1 MDADQTPFLVEKKSD
16 LIPSLDYFTDR
27 RQHIRRFVESL
38 HGTPGDRI
46 LFFHGDGGNGKSLLL
61 RKLAR
66 DYCKQLP
73 PEEWDSL
80 IKTGDRDVA
89 TAVLNAPDSRRVPHV
104 LLDFRLDTSREQF
117 RALTAL
123 RRDVAGVGLRFPY
136 FDFAVVSYLQK
147 THQLTRDR
155 LRDYF
160 PAEGLDLAGDLMD
173 AVTGTVAGSVGR
185 AVLKVF
191 NRKAGPQITLYLQKR
206 KLDEALVA
214 RIQSLHPEPD
224 LIELLPKLLAQDL
237 NTSMTL
243 EGAPKRLALF
253 FDTHEAFSG
262 HERTARR
269 AYQRD
274 EWLRT
279 FFNRLKLDT
288 GIVAVVSGREP
299 PRWTEPQWS
308 DLNTRLELHSISG
321 LQNDDARDYLNK
333 RGIGDDAL
341 QECIL
346 EYTRE
351 EPNNIHPWYLG
362 LSADVVDAAAGEG
375 LTLTDADFPTRPE
388 TEDTGQGLV
397 DCLLRYANDDV
408 KNSVSALSACR
419 SFDKRVH
426 KMLGDEL
433 DFGTNRADFEA
444 LTTRY
449 SFIRSVAGDRYR
461 IHDLLRRIVRER
473 DEAANR
479 KAHEVLERYYL
490 ERAEEGDEGAQ
501 AEAIY
506 HANQLDWERGVRRW
520 VDVFDEALDRSH
532 YGKCRLLLEL
542 RHDLEIG
549 DDFWVGTMLGFEGEF
564 YSSVAHHVQAREALT
579 DAVEAYDRAL
589 MLTPKD
595 AGALNNK
602 GNSLWQLGSHHAK
615 LSQHQA
621 ALTAYTAAV
630 ETFDQALALAPEYV
644 LALTSK
650 GTALHHQAELQA
662 QLAAH
667 EDALASYT
675 AAIEALDRAL
685 KLAPEFVHALDSKG
699 TALQN
704 QGALQ
709 ATLAQHKSALASY
722 TAAVEA
728 FDRAL
733 TLAPEKAPL
742 LNNKGNA
749 LQSRGT
755 LQATLGQH
763 EDALTSYAAAVEAF
777 DRALNLAPEFVL
789 AHTNKGTALLMRG
802 DLHATLAKHE
812 DALTSYTAAVEG
824 FDQALVLAPE
834 SVEALNNKG
843 FALRSL
849 GDHQATLAQYE
860 DALASYT
867 AAIEA
872 LDQALVLAPESVE
885 ALNNKGTALLQR
897 GNLQAQLAE
906 HEDALATYTAAVK
919 ALDRALVLAPE
930 YVYALYNKALV
941 LTSRGRLELKC
952 GRKQKAI
959 ESYEAALENWD
970 RSLLIA
976 PGNEEIRKVRDKLRT
991 TADDLKKV

>member
-1 MDADQTPFLVEKKSD
+1 M
-16 LIPSLDYFTDR
+16 
-27 RQHIRRFVESL
+27 
-38 HGTPGDRI
+38 
-46 LFFHGDGGNGKSLLL
+46 
-61 RKLAR
+61 
-66 DYCKQLP
+66 
-73 PEEWDSL
+73 
-80 IKTGDRDVA
+80 
-89 TAVLNAPDSRRVPHV
+89 
-104 LLDFRLDTSREQF
+104 
-117 RALTAL
+117 

-341 QECIL
+341 QTHIL

-351 EPNNIHPWYLG
+351 GPNNIHPWYLG
-362 LSADVVDAAAGEG
+362 LSADVVDAAADEG
-375 LTLTDADFPTRPE
+375 VTLTPDDFRTRPE
-388 TEDTGQGLV
+388 TEDRRRLWTAFKLRERHVEKAVGAQFMPFLRRARIRNTQRRTGS
-397 DCLLRYANDDV
+397 
-408 KNSVSALSACR
+408 KPP
-419 SFDKRVH
+419 
-426 KMLGDEL
+426 
-433 DFGTNRADFEA
+433 DFEA

-449 SFIRSVAGDRYR
+449 SVIRSVAGDRYLNLAR
-461 IHDLLRRIVRER
+461 LRRIVSER

-506 HANQLDWERGVRRW
+506 HANQFDWERGVRRW
-520 VDVFDEALDRSH
+520 VEVFDEALDRSH

-650 GTALHHQAELQA
+650 GIALHHQAELQA

-699 TALQN
+699 LLYRTREHFKRRSRS
-704 QGALQ
+704 
-709 ATLAQHKSALASY
+709 T
-722 TAAVEA
+722 
-728 FDRAL
+728 R
-733 TLAPEKAPL
+733 APL
-742 LNNKGNA
+742 RPTP
-749 LQSRGT
+749 QPSRRRPST
-755 LQATLGQH
+755 
-763 EDALTSYAAAVEAF
+763 DA
-777 DRALNLAPEFVL
+777 
-789 AHTNKGTALLMRG
+789 
-802 DLHATLAKHE
+802 
-812 DALTSYTAAVEG
+812 
-824 FDQALVLAPE
+824 
-834 SVEALNNKG
+834 
-843 FALRSL
+843 
-849 GDHQATLAQYE
+849 
-860 DALASYT
+860 
-867 AAIEA
+867 
-872 LDQALVLAPESVE
+872 
-885 ALNNKGTALLQR
+885 
-897 GNLQAQLAE
+897 
-906 HEDALATYTAAVK
+906 
-919 ALDRALVLAPE
+919 
-930 YVYALYNKALV
+930 
-941 LTSRGRLELKC
+941 
-952 GRKQKAI
+952 
-959 ESYEAALENWD
+959 
-970 RSLLIA
+970 
-976 PGNEEIRKVRDKLRT
+976 RT
-991 TADDLKKV
+991 